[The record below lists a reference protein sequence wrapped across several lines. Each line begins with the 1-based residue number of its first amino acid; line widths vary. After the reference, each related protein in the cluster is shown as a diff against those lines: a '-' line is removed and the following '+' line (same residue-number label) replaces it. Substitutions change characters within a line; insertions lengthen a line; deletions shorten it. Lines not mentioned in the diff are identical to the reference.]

1 MAILFDRQ
9 YDLVYM
15 KNRVLPNSFER
26 KGCLWTS
33 RSSRLFEILSKL
45 LSSEGVLYSAYEML
59 HLDPNTMK
67 NEGFKPLKL

>member
-33 RSSRLFEILSKL
+33 RSSRFFEILSKL
-45 LSSEGVLYSAYEML
+45 LSSHWFCTLRVKCYIWT
-59 HLDPNTMK
+59 PT
-67 NEGFKPLKL
+67 P